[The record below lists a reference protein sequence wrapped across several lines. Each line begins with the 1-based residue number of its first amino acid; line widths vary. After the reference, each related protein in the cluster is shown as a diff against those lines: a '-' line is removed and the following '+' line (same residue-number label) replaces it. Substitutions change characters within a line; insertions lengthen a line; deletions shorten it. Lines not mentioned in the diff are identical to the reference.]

1 MNPGSLNVLIA
12 DPVHEDGVA
21 LLRQHATVDIRPGL
35 SRSELEQIIGNYD
48 ALIVRGTTK
57 VPASV
62 INYGHR
68 LRVIA
73 RAGAGLDNIDVS
85 AARVQGVEV
94 VNSPDANTIAVAEHT
109 LALMLALAR
118 RLIAA
123 DQSMKAGRWE
133 KSQSMGSDLSGRTLG
148 IIGFGRIGRQVAKRA
163 QAFGMR
169 VIVNQPRLT
178 PELALEW
185 GVEQRDLP
193 DLLRESD
200 FVTLHVPMRPETE
213 GLIGANELALM
224 KPTAYLINT
233 ARGGVVDEPAL
244 LTALEE
250 GRLAGAGLDVFE
262 HEPNV
267 DSALAG
273 HPKVVATPH
282 IGASTEDAQRAA
294 ALSVVEQVLAVLR
307 RQRASET
314 LALKIVPLE
323 KVVPHEAFDPRRVAD
338 LAARLE
344 EEGRLV
350 NPPVVAEWGDHY
362 VVLDGATRTTALKQL
377 NFPHTIVQVVSPE
390 EDEGVQLHTWYH
402 AISGGEVSSLLKT
415 LQHVPGLKLT
425 AVPVDHIQ
433 EAMRARNALAYL
445 LTADN
450 RGFLLE
456 VAPDAEGDWLDV
468 LNATVNCYTGWG
480 RVERT
485 LVTDRDVLRAQ
496 YPEMV
501 ALVVFPQ
508 FTPESVL
515 RIATEGRV
523 MPAGITRFVI
533 PGRVL
538 RLNAPLQRLRA
549 DEPLGAKSAWLDHLV
564 QEKLARRR
572 VRYYQEPV
580 VLLDE

>member
-1 MNPGSLNVLIA
+1 MNANRPNILIC
-12 DPVHEDGVA
+12 DPIHEAGVA
-21 LLRQHATVDIRPGL
+21 LLRRYADVDIRPNL

-48 ALIVRGTTK
+48 ALIVRSMTK

-85 AARVQGVEV
+85 AARVQGIEV
-94 VNSPDANTIAVAEHT
+94 VNAPDANTIAVAELT
-109 LALMLALAR
+109 MALILALAR

-133 KSQSMGSDLSGRTLG
+133 KAKLMGTDLANRTLG

-163 QAFGMR
+163 KAFDMR

-185 GVEQRDLP
+185 GVEQRDLN

-200 FVTLHVPMRPETE
+200 FVSLHVPVRPETE
-213 GLIGANELALM
+213 GLIGAKELALM
-224 KPTAYLINT
+224 KPSAYLINT
-233 ARGGVVDEPAL
+233 ARGGVVDEQAL
-244 LTALEE
+244 LAALEA

-267 DSALAG
+267 DSKLAG
-273 HPKVVATPH
+273 HPKVIATPH

-294 ALSVVEQVLAVLR
+294 ALSVVEQILTILR

-314 LALKIVPLE
+314 LALRIVPLE
-323 KVVPHEAFDPRRVAD
+323 KVVPHEAYDPRRVAD
-338 LAARLE
+338 LMERLE
-344 EEGRLV
+344 ADGRLV
-350 NPPVVAEWGDHY
+350 NPPVVAEWGDYY

-377 NFPHTIVQVVSPE
+377 GYPHTIVQVVSP
-390 EDEGVQLHTWYH
+390 DQEGVQLHTWYH
-402 AISGGEVSSLLKT
+402 LISGENVPGLLEA
-415 LQHVPGLKLT
+415 LEEVPGLKLT
-425 AVPVDHIQ
+425 PVPLDHIQ
-433 EAMRARNALAYL
+433 ESMRVHNALAYL
-445 LTADN
+445 ITVDN
-450 RGFLLE
+450 RGFLVD

-468 LNATVNCYTGWG
+468 LNATVDRYTAWG

-485 LVTDRDVLRAQ
+485 LTTDRDVLRAQ

-508 FTPESVL
+508 FRPQSVL
-515 RIATEGRV
+515 RLASEGRV

-538 RLNAPLQRLRA
+538 HLNAPLDRLRS
-549 DEPLGAKSAWLDHLV
+549 DEPIGAKSAWLDHLV

>member
-1 MNPGSLNVLIA
+1 MNPGKPNVLIC
-12 DPVHEDGVA
+12 DPIHDDGVA
-21 LLRQHATVDIRPGL
+21 LLRRYANVDIRPDL
-35 SRSELEQIIGNYD
+35 SRTELEQIVSNYD
-48 ALIVRGTTK
+48 ALIVRSMTK

-94 VNSPDANTIAVAEHT
+94 VNAPDANTIAVAELT
-109 LALMLALAR
+109 VALILALAR
-118 RLIAA
+118 RLTAA
-123 DQSMKAGRWE
+123 DSSMKAGRWE
-133 KSQSMGSDLSGRTLG
+133 KSKLMGIDLAGKTLG

-163 QAFGMR
+163 QAFEMR

-185 GVEQRDLP
+185 GVERRDLH

-200 FVTLHVPMRPETE
+200 FVTLHVPVRPETE
-213 GLIGANELALM
+213 GLLGAGELALM
-224 KPTAYLINT
+224 KPSAYLINT
-233 ARGGVVDEPAL
+233 ARGGVVDEQAL
-244 LTALEE
+244 LVALEQR
-250 GRLAGAGLDVFE
+250 RLAGAGLDVFE

-267 DSALAG
+267 DSKLAG
-273 HPKVVATPH
+273 HPKVIATPH
-282 IGASTEDAQRAA
+282 IGASTQNAQRAA
-294 ALSVVEQVLAVLR
+294 ALSVVEQILAVLR

-314 LALKIVPLE
+314 LALRIVPLE
-323 KVVPHEAFDPRRVAD
+323 KVIPHEAYDPRRVAD

-344 EEGRLV
+344 ADGRLV
-350 NPPVVAEWGDHY
+350 NPPVVAEWDNHY

-377 NFPHTIVQVVSPE
+377 GYPHTIVQVVAP
-390 EDEGVQLHTWYH
+390 DKEGVQLHTWYH
-402 AISGGEVSSLLKT
+402 VISGGDVAGLLEALREVPDLN
-415 LQHVPGLKLT
+415 LT
-425 AVPVDHIQ
+425 AVPLDHIQ
-433 EAMRARNALAYL
+433 ESMRAHSALAYL
-445 LTADN
+445 ITADN
-450 RGFLLE
+450 RGFLIE
-456 VAPDAEGDWLDV
+456 VAPEAEGDWLDV
-468 LNATVNCYTGWG
+468 LNATVDRYTTWG

-485 LVTDRDVLRAQ
+485 LTTDREVLRAQ

-501 ALVVFPQ
+501 GLVVFPQ
-508 FTPESVL
+508 FRPETVL
-515 RIATEGRV
+515 RIAAEGRV

-538 RLNAPLQRLRA
+538 RLNAPLERLRA
-549 DEPLGAKSAWLDHLV
+549 DEPIGAKSAWLDHLV